1 MTTPT
6 HSELLPCPLCGSP
19 AAHDY
24 EIDGHGDGWHF
35 AQCQN
40 LMECGMRT
48 DGCASRDVARERWNT
63 RPAQPV
69 TEVLPPMLC
78 TKCGKPY
85 PTNGPYLMPCLCDK
99 PAQPVTVSE
108 DAVKRFISELQKN
121 ARAYV
126 KAGEIYIDE
135 ADGYTPAFI
144 IDGEWTVGALQD
156 ALAAAIGRG
165 GA

>member
-6 HSELLPCPLCGSP
+6 HSEHWTTSTPFDFTGTHVAYISKDGKTVLQTRCESHEEAEAV
-19 AAHDY
+19 AA
-24 EIDGHGDGWHF
+24 
-35 AQCQN
+35 AV
-40 LMECGMRT
+40 
-48 DGCASRDVARERWNT
+48 VAAMNAR
-63 RPAQPV
+63 
-69 TEVLPPMLC
+69 
-78 TKCGKPY
+78 
-85 PTNGPYLMPCLCDK
+85 